1 MQQRNV
7 RRKDYEYLY
16 EEIKGRDHTGYLSD
30 NRRIIIK
37 WILKDL
43 LWRMWIELPYIKIN
57 DGELLN
63 K

>member
-37 WILKDL
+37 
-43 LWRMWIELPYIKIN
+43 
-57 DGELLN
+57 
-63 K
+63 